1 MSLACSMKRSTQTD
15 RGTEHSRDNSALSH
29 QCDSRFACAR
39 GNGSLRSRSL
49 QSARGASQ
57 LSYSL
62 QPRGMPDMKIL
73 PPVSIQARR
82 VLPSRWDVLAAAL
95 VLGFIVL
102 FADAS
107 RSLVQPL
114 ATLIHTPISLDP
126 RNLPEY

>member
-1 MSLACSMKRSTQTD
+1 MWSSPPTFRRIPQG
-15 RGTEHSRDNSALSH
+15 R
-29 QCDSRFACAR
+29 
-39 GNGSLRSRSL
+39 
-49 QSARGASQ
+49 ASQ
-57 LSYSL
+57 SPVSL
-62 QPRGMPDMKIL
+62 KPRGMPDMKIL

-114 ATLIHTPISLDP
+114 ATLTHTPISLAP
-126 RNLPEY
+126 SSLPEYAMRTGLRMLIALAISLIYTFTYATS